1 MNNDNGPTGGD
12 PTDNFIRSNTI
23 KIPAV
28 LALDGTDAIAIVAGM
43 ITNPAR
49 IPVRIDYGHTGQ
61 PGRAE
66 AVDPMRD
73 AERAAPSSPAVS
85 GPNDDDSNPDSGRS
99 MAPRRRRR

>member
-1 MNNDNGPTGGD
+1 MNNDTGPTGGD
-12 PTDNFIRSNTI
+12 STDNFIRSNTI

-49 IPVRIDYGHTGQ
+49 IPVRIEHGHAGQ
-61 PGRAE
+61 PGRAA

-73 AERAAPSSPAVS
+73 AQRATPASPAVS
-85 GPNDDDSNPDSGRS
+85 GPNDDDSNAALGRG